1 MTDPY
6 VNYLQR
12 YEAVKSQSAK
22 VVEKLGELNQRVVLF
37 YDETTNFV
45 GMLISAV
52 KDRQENIV

>member
-1 MTDPY
+1 LTDPY

>member
-6 VNYLQR
+6 VNYLQQ
-12 YEAVKSQSAK
+12 YEAVKSHSAK
-22 VVEKLGELNQRVVLF
+22 VVEKLGELNQRVVIF

-52 KDRQENIV
+52 KDRQD